1 MRAAITRGSIMVT
14 DPELMLDY
22 RVADI
27 DYTEWE
33 DGSFEYRFTPDYE
46 VMGMVPGELFQGIPG
61 LNLDLCMPEYVRRN
75 RVPVFISERTPS
87 ENREDVRELL
97 DEVGL
102 DYLDRLEW
110 LIRTDTRYSGDPLYV
125 VRRLDREPLEV
136 GSMEEMAPRSALAM
150 RELLDAIC
158 AGRDVIGDGFGIREG
173 NRRAFHAL
181 LRGLYAKERAFLEQR
196 RLEGVKKGAEQGHYR
211 GRARKSI
218 DEVKLAYTVE
228 RLDAGELTAQEAAD
242 SLGVSRATFYR
253 RLKELREGGAVA

>member
-1 MRAAITRGSIMVT
+1 MVT
-14 DPELMLDY
+14 DPDLMLDY

-46 VMGMVPGELFQGIPG
+46 VMEMVPGGLFQGIPG
-61 LNLDLCMPEYVRRN
+61 LNLELRLPEYIRRN

-97 DEVGL
+97 EEVGL

-136 GSMEEMAPRSALAM
+136 GSMEHLAARSAPAM
-150 RELLDAIC
+150 KELLCALC
-158 AGRDVIGDGFGIREG
+158 AGRDVIGDGLEIRG
-173 NRRAFHAL
+173 GFRAPCHAL
-181 LRGLYAKERAFLEQR
+181 LRGLYSKEKAFLEQR
-196 RLEGVKKGAEQGHYR
+196 RLEGVRKGVEQGHYH
-211 GRARKSI
+211 GRSRKGV

-242 SLGVSRATFYR
+242 ELGLSRATFYR
-253 RLKELREGGAVA
+253 RLKEFREGGAVA